1 MYILINFIF
10 IFIMIPIIIIIIKF
24 TKKFKKNNLP
34 IIIIIFLIHLIY
46 FITDY

>member
-10 IFIMIPIIIIIIKF
+10 IFIMIPIIIIIKF